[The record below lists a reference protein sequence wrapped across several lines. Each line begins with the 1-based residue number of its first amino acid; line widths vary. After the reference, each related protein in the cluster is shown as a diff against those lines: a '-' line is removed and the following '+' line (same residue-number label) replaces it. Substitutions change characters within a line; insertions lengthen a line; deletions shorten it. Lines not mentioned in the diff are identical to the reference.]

1 MQRGVYPD
9 SWHKGSLGAEK
20 GKIQDDAPNEKKAH
34 PGNSYSYKAC
44 PESVDEV
51 EKQIQ
56 EDEKNVPQYSLYNSG
71 ARNCCGWACEIVEEA
86 GFTAPFVPNTPTL
99 APAPEGTEAMA
110 KEEILANKQKRTN
123 KLFKMKKMWIALGI
137 ITLYLAYL
145 PLSLIWSALDTG
157 QGYEKSV
164 SLLSAVKKDLD
175 LNKIFAQ
182 HGMKLVSDGASW
194 RGKTCELCFVVE
206 NETNARIPPEV
217 EEYILNNPDLVKGC
231 RVQVQIML
239 PPESKEKPY
248 RIYCKKNLFSMETF
262 LLKIRD
268 FQILYHLR
276 ILVRGSCSKEKR
288 SRENALAQKIHGA

>member
-1 MQRGVYPD
+1 
-9 SWHKGSLGAEK
+9 
-20 GKIQDDAPNEKKAH
+20 
-34 PGNSYSYKAC
+34 
-44 PESVDEV
+44 
-51 EKQIQ
+51 
-56 EDEKNVPQYSLYNSG
+56 
-71 ARNCCGWACEIVEEA
+71 
-86 GFTAPFVPNTPTL
+86 
-99 APAPEGTEAMA
+99 MA

-248 RIYCKKNLFSMETF
+248 RIYCKKIYFPWRLF
-262 LLKIRD
+262 
-268 FQILYHLR
+268 Y
-276 ILVRGSCSKEKR
+276 
-288 SRENALAQKIHGA
+288 